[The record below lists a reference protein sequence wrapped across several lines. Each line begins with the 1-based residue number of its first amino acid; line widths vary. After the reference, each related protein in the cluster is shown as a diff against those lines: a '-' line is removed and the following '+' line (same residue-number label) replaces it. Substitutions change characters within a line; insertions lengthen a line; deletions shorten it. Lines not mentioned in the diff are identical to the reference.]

1 MKRRHIYAIT
11 RKEWL
16 HITRDPMTIF
26 LLAIGPVLMLIL
38 VAYAMAT
45 DVENIPLIVVDKDD
59 SILSQQMVDELDAT
73 QVLKFKGYVDSIARA
88 EDKLE
93 RREAKV
99 ILIIEDG
106 FTDQISSPQGLA
118 MLSMQGPK
126 YRFIVDGT
134 DPISAETATE
144 AALDASDQFLTQHV
158 MAVIDQIA
166 GAQDSNTTTVAGL
179 SADQLRQ
186 FRQLLENPIPTE
198 VHNRYNPD
206 LKAIWDLVPALIAVA
221 LVLPGMSIST
231 VIARE
236 RSEGTLEALVATPI
250 SKHAILLGKAIP
262 YVITSMINVGLM
274 YIVARVVFDVP
285 FRGNLPLYLALSC
298 LYAFATLVIGLL
310 FSILIKSMEAALW
323 ASMLFFLFPGMLLS
337 GMFFPVEVF
346 PFLVKLETLE
356 LPVVSGVLI
365 NRGMFLQGVG
375 VRDLWWNI
383 LLLGFIAIEGFE
395 IARWLF
401 KKRIA

>member
-1 MKRRHIYAIT
+1 MNRRHISAIA

-16 HITRDPMTIF
+16 HITRDPLTIF

-38 VAYAMAT
+38 ISYAMAT
-45 DVENIPLIVVDKDD
+45 NVKNVPTVVYDQDQTPQSKA
-59 SILSQQMVDELDAT
+59 LVSQLNANKTLHVI
-73 QVLKFKGYVDSIARA
+73 GYVDSPQAYER
-88 EDKLE
+88 KLE
-93 RREAKV
+93 RRQARV
-99 ILIIEDG
+99 VVIIEQG
-106 FTDQISSPQGLA
+106 FAQQIMTPSAALTSP
-118 MLSMQGPK
+118 PK

-144 AALDASDQFLTQHV
+144 AALTVGQQYVTDEISAQLDAEL
-158 MAVIDQIA
+158 AA
-166 GAQDSNTTTVAGL
+166 GADPATISQYRQQLEVPIKTTV
-179 SADQLRQ
+179 
-186 FRQLLENPIPTE
+186 E
-198 VHNRYNPD
+198 NRYNPD
-206 LKAIWDLVPALIAVA
+206 LKAVWDLVPAMIAVA

-250 SKHAILLGKAIP
+250 DKHAILLGKSLP
-262 YVITSMINVGLM
+262 YMLTALINVILM
-274 YIVARVVFDVP
+274 YVVARVVFGVP
-285 FRGNLPLYLALSC
+285 FRGNLILYLALSS
-298 LYAFATLVIGLL
+298 LYAFATLAIGLL

-323 ASMLFFLFPGMLLS
+323 ASMLFFLFPGVLLS

-346 PFLVKLETLE
+346 PFVVKLETLE

-375 VRDLWWNI
+375 LRTLWWNA
-383 LLLGFIAIEGFE
+383 LLLLIIAAEGFE
-395 IARWLF
+395 IAGRLF